1 MEEKNPQK
9 FQADKELI
17 EEVTDTA
24 ESTKAESTEI
34 ETIEEPVE
42 GKNDSAESDATEPLE
57 EPVETEPEIAE
68 VEAPT
73 VDERVE
79 ETFEE
84 EPVEESI
91 DEDAKEIPARA
102 VPKGLMLQTWQ
113 LAVAAVIVVAM
124 IAGGVVLGMIL
135 GNRND
140 GDGFSGSPVDYDWE
154 LQSGSATNDNQIVLP
169 GYDDLLFPA
178 NETKIEMILPN
189 HKSNPC
195 YFRYTLMLKDT
206 GEILYQTPL
215 IAPGQAMLE
224 IELLRELSK
233 GDYQLIIAIDCI
245 SLTDGRTPL
254 NGGEHHVVLRVR

>member
-1 MEEKNPQK
+1 
-9 FQADKELI
+9 DII
-17 EEVTDTA
+17 EQ
-24 ESTKAESTEI
+24 EI
-34 ETIEEPVE
+34 VEEPAVAE
-42 GKNDSAESDATEPLE
+42 NIAKGNTPSA
-57 EPVETEPEIAE
+57 
-68 VEAPT
+68 AP
-73 VDERVE
+73 R
-79 ETFEE
+79 
-84 EPVEESI
+84 
-91 DEDAKEIPARA
+91 
-102 VPKGLMLQTWQ
+102 GLVVQGWQ

-124 IAGGVVLGMIL
+124 IAGGVVLGMVL